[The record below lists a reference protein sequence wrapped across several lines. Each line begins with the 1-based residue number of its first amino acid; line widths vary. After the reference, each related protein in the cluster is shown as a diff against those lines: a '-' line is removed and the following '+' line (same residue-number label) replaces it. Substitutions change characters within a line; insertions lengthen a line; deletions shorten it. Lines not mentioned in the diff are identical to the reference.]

1 MYLRSWLQA
10 GIKLMD
16 GQDSPV
22 HRWRVSSSQEPLRG
36 SKSKTEEDTIPVLT
50 EADNIEEVDVVFIT
64 EDEEW
69 SESDMYSA

>member
-1 MYLRSWLQA
+1 
-10 GIKLMD
+10 MD

>member
-1 MYLRSWLQA
+1 
-10 GIKLMD
+10 MD

-22 HRWRVSSSQEPLRG
+22 HRWRVSSSQGPLRG